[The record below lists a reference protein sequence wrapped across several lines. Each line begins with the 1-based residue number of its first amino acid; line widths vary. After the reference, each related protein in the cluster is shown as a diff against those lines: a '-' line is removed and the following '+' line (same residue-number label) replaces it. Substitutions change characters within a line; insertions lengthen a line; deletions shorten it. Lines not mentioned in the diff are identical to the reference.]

1 MDDQPRTIE
10 FPRIQ
15 PDSRV
20 HGSPSPDQATAVA
33 YLLDAE
39 SEAIVRRCFADLFF
53 ADAQVMHGSIDA
65 AIEEL
70 PQRGWPH
77 FLIVDISG
85 IGDPLPHINR
95 LAEICNPGTE
105 VIVVGER
112 NDIVLYRYLKTA
124 GVAEYFFK
132 PLLASLMTRT
142 LGNISSG
149 ADSLQPSR
157 SGKLVFVL
165 GARGGVGAT
174 TIASNLAWYFAEA
187 RQRGVL
193 LLDLDL
199 YTGDAALQ
207 LDVQP
212 SHALREALDDPKRID
227 QLFLERGVASV
238 TGRLGLL
245 AGLESLGDATAPE
258 EDAIQQLLQ
267 NVLAHFRYVIVDLPA
282 ETARAHSSLLRLP
295 SILLL
300 VSDGTIA
307 AARDVARWR
316 AFFGRNT
323 PERSLLHVLNKKN
336 APGSLP
342 EPEMLRVIPA
352 PDVAINWDR
361 EVMGAATLGT
371 RAVQEC
377 GAMHEGMAALSVLL
391 SGATAEEERPLWKRI
406 FG

>member
-1 MDDQPRTIE
+1 MIELSTMEPAVPVRT
-10 FPRIQ
+10 
-15 PDSRV
+15 
-20 HGSPSPDQATAVA
+20 SPPAAQTTALA

-39 SEAIVRRCFADLFF
+39 SEEIIRRCFADLFF
-53 ADAQVMHGSIDA
+53 ADSQVVHGSIDA

-70 PQRGWPH
+70 PRRGWPH

-85 IGDPLPHINR
+85 IGDPLPRLNR

-105 VIVVGER
+105 VIVVGDR
-112 NDIVLYRYLKTA
+112 NDIVLYRYLKGA

-132 PLLASLMTRT
+132 PLLASLMTRA
-142 LGNISSG
+142 LGNISTGG
-149 ADSLQPSR
+149 ASLLPSR

-245 AGLESLGDATAPE
+245 AGLEPLGDVTTPD

-267 NVLAHFRYVIVDLPA
+267 NVLAHFRYVVVDLPA
-282 ETARAHSSLLRLP
+282 EMARSHSSVLRLP
-295 SILLL
+295 STLLL

-307 AARDVARWR
+307 AVRDVARWR

-323 PERSLLHVLNKKN
+323 PERTLLHVLNKKN
-336 APGSLP
+336 AAGSLP
-342 EPEMLRVIPA
+342 EAEMLRIIPA
-352 PDVAINWDR
+352 PDVAIDWDR
-361 EVMGAATLGT
+361 EVMGAATLGAK
-371 RAVQEC
+371 AVQQC
-377 GAMHEGMAALSVLL
+377 SAMHEGMAALSLML
-391 SGATAEEERPLWKRI
+391 SGATAEEDRPLWKRI

>member
-1 MDDQPRTIE
+1 MDDQPRTIDYAGIE
-10 FPRIQ
+10 SALP
-15 PDSRV
+15 V
-20 HGSPSPDQATAVA
+20 VGSPPADQATAVA
-33 YLLDAE
+33 YLLDAD
-39 SEAIVRRCFADLFF
+39 SEEIVRRCFADLFF
-53 ADAQVMHGSIDA
+53 ADSQVAHGSIDT

-70 PQRGWPH
+70 PKRGWPH
-77 FLIVDISG
+77 LLIVDLSG

-112 NDIVLYRYLKTA
+112 NDIVLYRYLKAA

-132 PLLASLMTRT
+132 PLLASLFTRA
-142 LGNISSG
+142 LGNINDGG
-149 ADSLQPSR
+149 ASLQPSR

-212 SHALREALDDPKRID
+212 SHALREALDDPTRID

-245 AGLESLGDATAPE
+245 AGLEPLADVAAPDE
-258 EDAIQQLLQ
+258 AAIQQLLQ
-267 NVLAHFRYVIVDLPA
+267 NVLAHFRYVVVDLPA
-282 ETARAHSSLLRLP
+282 MLARAHSNLMRLP
-295 SILLL
+295 STLLL

-307 AARDVARWR
+307 GARDVARWR
-316 AFFGRNT
+316 AFYGHNT
-323 PERSLLHVLNKKN
+323 SDRMLLHVLNKKE
-336 APGSLP
+336 APGALP
-342 EPEMLRVIPA
+342 AAEMQRVVPA
-352 PDVAINWDR
+352 PDVAIDWDR
-361 EVMGAATLGT
+361 EVMEAATLGT
-371 RAVQEC
+371 KAVQQC
-377 GAMHEGMAALSVLL
+377 RAMHEGMVALSLLL
-391 SGATAEEERPLWKRI
+391 SGATAEEDRPLWKRI